1 MVLIQEKGIR
11 KLGRGRLILSAVSMI
26 KATVFMELL
35 GTHVAISTLSSAE
48 NSPAMEPDNHVDA
61 N

>member
-1 MVLIQEKGIR
+1 MVTEHGSTITVR
-11 KLGRGRLILSAVSMI
+11 SKLSSMI